1 MDADTL
7 RLILLVVGAILILA
21 LYLWERGHEL
31 DDPGLDDDDADS
43 PPTRTATRSKREPPL
58 GDVDAG
64 DEPREPHR
72 LDPEDPPERFAEA
85 LDTAQQE
92 ATEPPAPLLLQVGV
106 VTADKQRWFSG
117 EVLMDVAETCGLH
130 PGEMEIFHYTDT
142 LAGEP
147 REAFSMANMITPGTF
162 PFDEMASFATP
173 GLLLFTQLEGEPED
187 MAVFDEMIA
196 TARKLATMLDG
207 EVHDD
212 QRQPLT
218 IKKEEQMRRAVRE
231 NERLWAG
238 VTLS

>member
-31 DDPGLDDDDADS
+31 EDPAGLDDDDDAGPARAS
-43 PPTRTATRSKREPPL
+43 NRAKREPAL
-58 GDVDAG
+58 GDFDDGDA
-64 DEPREPHR
+64 PREARHR
-72 LDPEDPPERFAEA
+72 EAREDAPEDFDDALEA
-85 LDTAQQE
+85 AHQQ
-92 ATEPPAPLLLQVGV
+92 ALEPPAPLLLQVSV
-106 VTADKQRWFSG
+106 VAPDERPFAG
-117 EVLMDVAETCGLH
+117 EALMDVAETCGLH

-142 LAGEP
+142 LDGEP
-147 REAFSMANMITPGTF
+147 RYAFSMANMVKPGIF
-162 PFDEMASFATP
+162 PFDEMETFSTP
-173 GLLLFTQLEGEPED
+173 GLLLFAQLEGEPED

-212 QRQPLT
+212 HRKPLS
-218 IKKEEQMRRAVRE
+218 IKKEEEMRRAVRE

-238 VTLS
+238 VTLN